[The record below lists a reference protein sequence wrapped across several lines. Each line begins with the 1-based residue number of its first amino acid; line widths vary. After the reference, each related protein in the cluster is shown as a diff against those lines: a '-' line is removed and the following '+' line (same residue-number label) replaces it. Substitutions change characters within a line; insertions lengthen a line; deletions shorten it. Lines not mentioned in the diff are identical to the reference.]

1 MKHLI
6 TLRRYT
12 GTEYTVVLPKT
23 VVDQIDGLRAH
34 VENADIHVSTA
45 DRHTLLSTVK
55 LDDTGKISAVNI
67 KDKPDLRK
75 AVEFESHDAMVAGV
89 NTLPIGQLFIAAL
102 DNGGWEMG
110 IHTSGGNFKVFADT
124 LSIDIDERPY
134 GSITEKPLSS
144 VEAIDKM
151 VEDSHLHAN
160 LAVLNKVTDKS
171 FDAKRDLKRAITVRD
186 GAIPPNTDGLGTGSL
201 IFVLED
207 PKVNPELDRA
217 ANSLPS
223 VLLKLNT
230 GTHLESIE
238 PKPENRGD
246 RVVQKFV
253 SNIRLT
259 NTSTNCGATVR
270 VTMTRRDG
278 EVINTDYV
286 LDKQEVRE
294 IAISVPELYTKYDF
308 KIIDLDIQGEV
319 DPAKYGAEVDVY
331 CDEIEKVVQVELQP
345 ATQG

>member
-110 IHTSGGNFKVFADT
+110 IHTGGGNFKVFADT

-230 GTHLESIE
+230 GAHLESIE

>member
-23 VVDQIDGLRAH
+23 VVDQVDGLRAH
-34 VENADIHVSTA
+34 VENTDIHVSTA
-45 DRHTLLSTVK
+45 DRHIMLSTAK

-75 AVEFESHDAMVAGV
+75 AIEFTSREDRDAKV
-89 NTLPIGQLFIAAL
+89 NTLPIGQLFITAL

-110 IHTSGGNFKVFADT
+110 IHTGEGKFTVFADT

-134 GSITEKPLSS
+134 GSIKEKPLSS

-160 LAVLNKVTDKS
+160 LAVLDKVTDKS
-171 FDAKRDLKRAITVRD
+171 FDAKRDLQRAITVRD
-186 GAIPPNTDGLGTGSL
+186 GMIPPNTDGLGTGSL

-223 VLLKLNT
+223 VLLKLNK
-230 GTHLESIE
+230 GDHLESIATQ
-238 PKPENRGD
+238 PENRGD

-253 SNIRLT
+253 SNIRMT

-278 EVINTDYV
+278 EIVNTDYI

-294 IAISVPELYTKYDF
+294 IKIDVPELYVKYDF
-308 KIIDLDIQGEV
+308 KIVDLDIQGEV
-319 DPAKYGAEVDVY
+319 DPSKYGAEVDIY

-345 ATQG
+345 AQ